1 MRVDLPSLQKPIVL
15 VNNMQGAYM
24 STFFYNPSDDTDS
37 PARVDKIRPVRIVTY
52 PGVEII
58 DLTGPMEVFAFANNA
73 LQQSG
78 VCSKL
83 AYPMEVLAAKPGP
96 LKSSCGLQ
104 IIAEKAYIEVNEDID
119 TLLIAGSPDVNCL
132 LCDSALQS
140 WIRNITPK
148 VRRLA
153 SICTG
158 AFLLAETGL
167 LDGRR
172 ATSHWDYCDRLARDY
187 PAVNVEP
194 NRIFVRDGCISTSG
208 GITSGI
214 DLALSMVEEDW
225 GSELALL
232 VARYLVVF
240 LKRPGGQ
247 SQFSAYLT
255 SDASRP
261 EIKDLQTWI
270 MLNLTQDLRVEAL
283 AERMRMSTRNFARFF
298 STETGLTPAKF
309 VEMARIDAARH
320 YLGSTQLSVE
330 TVAAKSGFGDAERMR
345 RAFIR
350 QLSINPQSYRERFGL
365 CELYSIEAA

>member
-1 MRVDLPSLQKPIVL
+1 MNKVFTP
-15 VNNMQGAYM
+15 
-24 STFFYNPSDDTDS
+24 PSDITS
-37 PARVDKIRPVRIVTY
+37 AQVRIAQIRPIGMVIY

-73 LQQSG
+73 LQRSG
-78 VCSKL
+78 VCIES
-83 AYPMEVLAAKPGP
+83 AYPMEVLAAKPGHI
-96 LKSSCGLQ
+96 KSSCGLQ
-104 IIAEKAYIEVNEDID
+104 IIADRAYVEVQDGID
-119 TLLIAGSPDVNCL
+119 TLLIAGTPDVNWL
-132 LCDSALQS
+132 LCDSDLQH
-140 WIRNITPK
+140 WIQVIAPS

-167 LDGRR
+167 LNNRS

-194 NRIFVRDGCISTSG
+194 DRIFVRDGYISTSG

-232 VARYLVVF
+232 IARYLVVF

-261 EIKDLQTWI
+261 ELKDLQAWI
-270 MLNLTQDLRVEAL
+270 MLNLTEDLRVEVL
-283 AERMRMSTRNFARFF
+283 AERMHMSPRNFARFF
-298 STETGLTPAKF
+298 LTETSMTPAKF

-320 YLGSTQLSVE
+320 YLGSTQQSIEV
-330 TVAAKSGFGDAERMR
+330 VADKAGFGDAERMR

-365 CELYSIEAA
+365 SASNIQ